1 MVITR
6 HLTAPP
12 PRLADSRP
20 DLADLDAALSRAMAK
35 NPAERFGT
43 CLDFASALRGQ
54 RIEPVRPPATP
65 LAPTM
70 HAPVTPPPQPV
81 PPATSSSRSG
91 PGPLILLVG
100 ALAALLTAAL
110 VVVGILLFRNGNQQN
125 SAQPQSTTP
134 SLTLLQPTVTVPSTV
149 TVAPTPNLTAA
160 PSATMVL
167 PDADQHGF
175 VAFNGGGRCNGDDN
189 ATMLLRTAQSAIAIC
204 QDATGA
210 NYYVGLRLSD
220 DAPIEL
226 TNVAVAGGQATAVNP
241 SDLTQYQVSRTGLQI
256 VQNGQIV
263 ASEPALEFAS

>member
-1 MVITR
+1 
-6 HLTAPP
+6 
-12 PRLADSRP
+12 
-20 DLADLDAALSRAMAK
+20 MAK
-35 NPAERFGT
+35 NPAERFGS

-65 LAPTM
+65 LPPTM
-70 HAPVTPPPQPV
+70 QAPVTLPPPPV

-100 ALAALLTAAL
+100 ALAALLAAAL
-110 VVVGILLFRNGNQQN
+110 IVVGILLFRNGNQQN
-125 SAQPQSTTP
+125 PAQPQSTKP

-204 QDATGA
+204 QDPTGP

-226 TNVAVAGGQATAVNP
+226 TNVAVVGGQATATNP
-241 SDLTQYQVSRTGLQI
+241 SDLTQYQISRTGLQI
-256 VQNGQIV
+256 VQNGKVI
-263 ASEPALEFAS
+263 ATEPALEFAS